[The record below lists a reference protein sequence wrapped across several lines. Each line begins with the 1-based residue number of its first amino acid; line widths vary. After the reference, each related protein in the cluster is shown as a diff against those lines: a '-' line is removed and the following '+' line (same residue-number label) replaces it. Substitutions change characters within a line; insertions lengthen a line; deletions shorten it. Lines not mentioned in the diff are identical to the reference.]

1 MSHSQGGGPTPVTGD
16 WVVAARGPC
25 EVDPWSIQA
34 VLPRRSAVTRGSA
47 GHGRGEQILAAN
59 VDRLWIVHSL
69 ESAPNPRRLERYLA
83 VAWESGASPELVL
96 SKSDLADDVEGA
108 LSVARRVALG
118 VPLWVVSTADRGSL
132 KEIRSSL
139 GRGAT
144 VALLGPSGA
153 GKSTL
158 VNELAGEEV
167 AATGEV
173 REGDKKGRHTTTA
186 RQLIRIHNGALLL
199 DTPGLRELRVLA
211 LDEGLDHAFP
221 EIDALAGQC
230 RFRDCTHEA
239 EPGCAVLRAVEEG
252 RLSGERLASF
262 KKLQA
267 EVAAELRRSDP
278 RARKAAL
285 AETKTALKTLKR
297 HHHKYRRED

>member
-1 MSHSQGGGPTPVTGD
+1 MTGD
-16 WVVAARGPC
+16 WVVAARGPS
-25 EVDPWSIQA
+25 EADPWSIQA
-34 VLPRRSAVTRGSA
+34 VLPRRSAVSRGSA

-211 LDEGLDHAFP
+211 LDEGLDHTFP

-252 RLSGERLASF
+252 RLPGERLASF

-285 AETKTALKTLKR
+285 AETKTALKTLKK
-297 HHHKYRRED
+297 HHHKYRREG